1 MPEYW
6 QHSADGRSASQNGE
20 KMMKIVAVYRA
31 DEQPIVDELVAK
43 LAKTASEDNLSIV
56 DNSADSKRT
65 YRYMLKVSEK
75 DAGSSITSERHYYF
89 VERQRYCF
97 CIRFDVNQYSD
108 AELNESLLP
117 HFYDFIGGALEPS
130 EFEHVYIAQYSRL
143 NAAKNGFESISEDDR
158 VFITLNVP
166 SDWNWNRGSADFGID
181 WMFKVGTIYPSAE
194 DEDFNILRYDSWD
207 LTEAEQGAGYSC
219 KLRKMSE
226 GEEVLVYLLK
236 RDGLSA
242 ELIFNVN
249 EHFDEEKCERLV
261 ETFDMMDMNNTNLN

>member
-1 MPEYW
+1 M
-6 QHSADGRSASQNGE
+6 
-20 KMMKIVAVYRA
+20 
-31 DEQPIVDELVAK
+31 
-43 LAKTASEDNLSIV
+43 
-56 DNSADSKRT
+56 
-65 YRYMLKVSEK
+65 
-75 DAGSSITSERHYYF
+75 
-89 VERQRYCF
+89 
-97 CIRFDVNQYSD
+97 NQYSD
-108 AELNESLLP
+108 AELNESMLP
-117 HFYDFIGGALEPS
+117 DFYDFIGGALEPS

-143 NAAKNGFESISEDDR
+143 NAAKNGFESVSEDDR